1 MTRWLAS
8 ALLSRPAA
16 GPPVERGLSPF
27 RPGPPPL
34 LFRPLLFRPLFH
46 GVVASSLQPRRLAA
60 PAGCALRYVGRDLH
74 HRSFAVDA
82 QRREL
87 LWQEM
92 DRCLALAERIETT
105 CPLPEPVGGDPL

>member
-1 MTRWLAS
+1 
-8 ALLSRPAA
+8 
-16 GPPVERGLSPF
+16 
-27 RPGPPPL
+27 
-34 LFRPLLFRPLFH
+34 
-46 GVVASSLQPRRLAA
+46 
-60 PAGCALRYVGRDLH
+60 VGRDLH

-105 CPLPEPVGGDPL
+105 CPLPEPAGGDPV

>member
-1 MTRWLAS
+1 M
-8 ALLSRPAA
+8 
-16 GPPVERGLSPF
+16 E
-27 RPGPPPL
+27 
-34 LFRPLLFRPLFH
+34 
-46 GVVASSLQPRRLAA
+46 SSLPAFSPDDWLRLRD
-60 PAGCALRYVGRDLH
+60 ALRYVGRDLH

-92 DRCLALAERIETT
+92 DRCLDLAERIETT

>member
-1 MTRWLAS
+1 MESPLPVFSPDDWL
-8 ALLSRPAA
+8 
-16 GPPVERGLSPF
+16 
-27 RPGPPPL
+27 
-34 LFRPLLFRPLFH
+34 
-46 GVVASSLQPRRLAA
+46 RLRD
-60 PAGCALRYVGRDLH
+60 ALRYVGRDLH

-105 CPLPEPVGGDPL
+105 CPLPEPAGGDPL